1 MRQDFDAIIIGAGQ
15 AGPSLAGRLTQAG
28 WTVAIVERKLFGGT
42 CVNVGCTPT
51 KAMVA
56 SAHAAHIAR
65 RGSDFGVVRK
75 EPVVVDMKQVL
86 ARKNAIVMK
95 SRTGVENWLRGMER
109 CKVFTGAARFESPN
123 EIRVGDQ
130 ILFAKNIFLNVGA
143 RPSVPDMPGVQEVP
157 FLTSTTILDLDE
169 LPKHLIVVGG
179 SYVGLEFAQMYRRF
193 GAEVTVVER
202 KSRLVPS
209 EDEDISLCVQEILQS
224 EGIQLRLD
232 ANCIRLENEGGEVAV
247 GLDCLD
253 GHPRV
258 VGSRILLAV
267 GRSPNTDDLGL
278 TAAGIESDKY
288 GFVTVDDQL
297 QTSVPGIW
305 ALGDCNGRG
314 AFTHTAYNDFEIAAD
329 NLLDKASRRVSD
341 RIPVSALYIDPP
353 LARVGLTETQVRQ
366 SGHAALIGTRP
377 MTKVGRAVE
386 KGETQGFMKVLV
398 DAESKNILGAAVLGT
413 GGDEAIHCILSTMY
427 AGAPYTTL
435 SHAVHIHPT
444 LSELI
449 PTMLQ
454 SMTPLD
460 TSGKADS
467 HR

>member
-15 AGPSLAGRLTQAG
+15 AGPSLADRLTQAG
-28 WTVAIVERKLFGGT
+28 WKVAFVERKLFGGT

-65 RGSDFGVVRK
+65 RGDDFGVVRH
-75 EPVVVDMKQVL
+75 EPVSVDMKKVL
-86 ARKNAIVMK
+86 ARKDAIVLK
-95 SRTGVENWLRGMER
+95 SRTGVESWLRGMER
-109 CKVFTGAARFESPN
+109 CTVFTGTARFESPN
-123 EIRVGDQ
+123 EIRVGEEVLQ
-130 ILFAKNIFLNVGA
+130 AKNIFLNVGA
-143 RPSVPDMPGVQEVP
+143 RPAVPNMPGVGDVP

-169 LPKHLIVVGG
+169 LPQHLIVVGG

-202 KSRLVPS
+202 KSRLVPN
-209 EDEDISLCVQEILQS
+209 EDDDISSGVQEILRS

-232 ANCIRLENEGGEVAV
+232 ANCIRLENAGGDVAI
-247 GLDCLD
+247 GLDCLE
-253 GHPRV
+253 GHPKV
-258 VGSRILLAV
+258 VGTRILLAV
-267 GRSPNTDDLGL
+267 GRQPNTDDLGL
-278 TAAGIESDKY
+278 SAAGVQTDERGYI
-288 GFVTVDDQL
+288 TVDDQL
-297 QTSVPGIW
+297 RTSVSGVW

-314 AFTHTAYNDFEIAAD
+314 AFTHTSYNDFEIVAD
-329 NLLDKASRRVSD
+329 NLLKNGSRRVSD

-353 LARVGLTETQVRQ
+353 LAQVGLTEKQVRE
-366 SGHAALIGTRP
+366 SGRPALIGTRP

-386 KGETQGFMKVLV
+386 KGESQGFMKVLV
-398 DAESKNILGAAVLGT
+398 DAESKKILGASILGT

-427 AGAPYTTL
+427 AGAQYTTL

-444 LSELI
+444 VSELI

-454 SMTPLD
+454 SMTPL
-460 TSGKADS
+460 G
-467 HR
+467 

>member
-1 MRQDFDAIIIGAGQ
+1 MRQDFDAIVIGAGQ

-28 WTVAIVERKLFGGT
+28 WTVAMVERKLFGGT

-75 EPVVVDMKQVL
+75 EPVTVDMKQVL

-95 SRTGVENWLRGMER
+95 SRTGVEGWLRGMER
-109 CKVFTGAARFESPN
+109 CTVFTGAARFESPN
-123 EIRVGDQ
+123 EIRVGDEV
-130 ILFAKNIFLNVGA
+130 LRAKNIFLNVGA
-143 RPSVPDMPGVQEVP
+143 RPSVPDMPGVREVP
-157 FLTSTTILDLDE
+157 FLTSTTILDLEE

-202 KSRLVPS
+202 KSRLIPN
-209 EDEDISLCVQEILQS
+209 EDEDLSSAVQEILQS

-232 ANCIRLENEGGEVAV
+232 ANCIRLENDGAGVAV

-267 GRSPNTDDLGL
+267 GRRPNTDDLGL
-278 TAAGIESDKY
+278 AAAGIKANEHGY
-288 GFVTVDDQL
+288 ITVDDQL
-297 QTSVPGIW
+297 QTSIRGIW
-305 ALGDCNGRG
+305 AIGDCNGRG
-314 AFTHTAYNDFEIAAD
+314 AFTHTSYNDFEIVAD

-353 LARVGLTETQVRQ
+353 LAQVGLTETQVRQ
-366 SGHAALIGTRP
+366 SGRAALIGTRP

-398 DAESKNILGAAVLGT
+398 DAENKKILGAAILGT

-444 LSELI
+444 VSELI
-449 PTMLQ
+449 PTLLQ
-454 SMTPLD
+454 SIKPLD
-460 TSGKADS
+460 TTAKSES
-467 HR
+467 RI

>member
-1 MRQDFDAIIIGAGQ
+1 
-15 AGPSLAGRLTQAG
+15 
-28 WTVAIVERKLFGGT
+28 
-42 CVNVGCTPT
+42 
-51 KAMVA
+51 
-56 SAHAAHIAR
+56 
-65 RGSDFGVVRK
+65 
-75 EPVVVDMKQVL
+75 
-86 ARKNAIVMK
+86 
-95 SRTGVENWLRGMER
+95 MER
-109 CKVFTGAARFESPN
+109 CTVFTGAGRFESPN

-130 ILFAKNIFLNVGA
+130 VLIAKNIFLNVGA
-143 RPSVPDMPGVQEVP
+143 RPAVPDMPGVREVP

-202 KSRLVPS
+202 KSRLVPN
-209 EDEDISLCVQEILQS
+209 EDEDISLGVQEILQS

-232 ANCIRLENEGGEVAV
+232 ANCIQLENEGEEVAV

-267 GRSPNTDDLGL
+267 GRVPNTDDLGL
-278 TAAGIESDKY
+278 TAAGVETDKH
-288 GFVTVDDQL
+288 GFVTVDDEL
-297 QTSVPGIW
+297 KTSVPGIW

-314 AFTHTAYNDFEIAAD
+314 AFTHTSYNDFEIVAD
-329 NLLDKASRRVSD
+329 NLLDKTSRRVSD
-341 RIPVSALYIDPP
+341 RIPASALYIDPP
-353 LARVGLTETQVRQ
+353 LAQVGLTETQVRQ
-366 SGHAALIGTRP
+366 SGRDALIGTRP

-386 KGETQGFMKVLV
+386 KGEAQGFMKVLV
-398 DAESKNILGAAVLGT
+398 DAESRKILGAAILGT

-444 LSELI
+444 VSELI

-454 SMTPLD
+454 SIKPLD
-460 TSGKADS
+460 TTAKEES
-467 HR
+467 RL

>member
-1 MRQDFDAIIIGAGQ
+1 MRHNFDAIIIGAGQ

-28 WTVAIVERKLFGGT
+28 WTVAMVERKLFGGT

-65 RGSDFGVVRK
+65 RGSDFGVIRR

-95 SRTGVENWLRGMER
+95 SRTGVEGWLRGMER
-109 CKVFTGAARFESPN
+109 CTVFTGAARFESPD
-123 EIRVGDQ
+123 EIRVGDE
-130 ILFAKNIFLNVGA
+130 LLSAKNIFLNVGA

-157 FLTSTTILDLDE
+157 FLTSTTILDLEE

-193 GAEVTVVER
+193 GVEVTVVER
-202 KSRLVPS
+202 KSRLIPN
-209 EDEDISLCVQEILQS
+209 EDEDLSSAVQEILQS

-232 ANCIRLENEGGEVAV
+232 ANCIRLENEGGEVAI
-247 GLDCLD
+247 GLDCLE

-267 GRSPNTDDLGL
+267 GRRPNTDDLGL
-278 TAAGIESDKY
+278 AAAGVETDKH

-297 QTSVPGIW
+297 QTSVKGIW

-314 AFTHTAYNDFEIAAD
+314 AFTHTAYNDFEIVAD
-329 NLLDKASRRVSD
+329 NLLDKTSRRVSD

-353 LARVGLTETQVRQ
+353 LAQVGLTETQVRQ
-366 SGHAALIGTRP
+366 SGRAALIGTRP

-398 DAESKNILGAAVLGT
+398 DAGSKKILGAAILGT

-427 AGAPYTTL
+427 AGAPYTSL
-435 SHAVHIHPT
+435 SHAMNIHPT

-454 SMTPLD
+454 SMTPLGN
-460 TSGKADS
+460 TGKSGG
-467 HR
+467 RR

>member
-1 MRQDFDAIIIGAGQ
+1 MRQDFDAIVIGAGQ

-28 WTVAIVERKLFGGT
+28 WTVAMVERKLFGGT

-109 CKVFTGAARFESPN
+109 CTVFTGAARFESPN

-130 ILFAKNIFLNVGA
+130 VLYAKNIFLNVGA
-143 RPSVPDMPGVQEVP
+143 RPAVPDMPGVREVP
-157 FLTSTTILDLDE
+157 FLTSTTILNLDE

-193 GAEVTVVER
+193 GSEVTVVER
-202 KSRLVPS
+202 KSRLVPN
-209 EDEDISLCVQEILQS
+209 EDEDLSLGIQEILQS

-278 TAAGIESDKY
+278 TAAGVKTDMH

-314 AFTHTAYNDFEIAAD
+314 AFTHTSYNDFEIVAD

-353 LARVGLTETQVRQ
+353 LAQVGLTETQVRQ
-366 SGHAALIGTRP
+366 SGRAALIGTRP
-377 MTKVGRAVE
+377 MTKIGRAVE

-398 DAESKNILGAAVLGT
+398 DAESKKILGAAILGT

-435 SHAVHIHPT
+435 SRAVHIHPT
-444 LSELI
+444 VSELI

-454 SMTPLD
+454 SIKPVDTPA
-460 TSGKADS
+460 K
-467 HR
+467 

>member
-1 MRQDFDAIIIGAGQ
+1 MRQDFDAIVIGAGQ

-28 WTVAIVERKLFGGT
+28 WTVAMVERRLFGGT

-109 CKVFTGAARFESPN
+109 CTVFTGAARFESPN

-130 ILFAKNIFLNVGA
+130 VLCAKNIFLNVGA
-143 RPSVPDMPGVQEVP
+143 RPAVPDMPGVREVP

-169 LPKHLIVVGG
+169 VPKHLIVVGG

-193 GAEVTVVER
+193 GSEVTVVER
-202 KSRLVPS
+202 KSRLVPN
-209 EDEDISLCVQEILQS
+209 EDEDLSLGIQEILQS

-278 TAAGIESDKY
+278 TAAGVKTDMH

-314 AFTHTAYNDFEIAAD
+314 AFTHTSYNDFEIVAD

-353 LARVGLTETQVRQ
+353 LAQVGLTETQVRQ
-366 SGHAALIGTRP
+366 SGRAALIGTRP
-377 MTKVGRAVE
+377 MTKIGRAVE

-398 DAESKNILGAAVLGT
+398 DAESKKILGAAILGT

-435 SHAVHIHPT
+435 SRAVHIHPT
-444 LSELI
+444 VSELI

-454 SMTPLD
+454 SIKPVDTPA
-460 TSGKADS
+460 K
-467 HR
+467 

>member
-28 WTVAIVERKLFGGT
+28 WKVAFVERKLFGGT

-65 RGSDFGVVRK
+65 RGDDFGVVRDA
-75 EPVVVDMKQVL
+75 PVRVDMKKVL

-95 SRTGVENWLRGMER
+95 SRTSVEGWLRSMER
-109 CKVFTGAARFESPN
+109 CSVFIGTARFESSN
-123 EIRVGDQ
+123 EIRVGEEV
-130 ILFAKNIFLNVGA
+130 LHAKNIFLNVGA
-143 RPSVPDMPGVQEVP
+143 RPAVPNMPGVDKVP

-169 LPKHLIVVGG
+169 LPQHLIVVGG

-193 GAEVTVVER
+193 GVEVTVVER
-202 KSRLVPS
+202 KSRLVPN
-209 EDEDISLCVQEILQS
+209 EDEDLSSGVQEILQS

-232 ANCIRLENEGGEVAV
+232 ANCIRLENDGGEVAV
-247 GLDCLD
+247 GLDCLE
-253 GHPRV
+253 GHPKV

-267 GRSPNTDDLGL
+267 GRQPNTDDLGL
-278 TAAGIESDKY
+278 SAAGVQTDERGYI
-288 GFVTVDDQL
+288 TVDEQL
-297 QTSVPGIW
+297 RTSVAGIW

-314 AFTHTAYNDFEIAAD
+314 AFTHTSYNDFEIVAD
-329 NLLDKASRRVSD
+329 NLLESGSRRVSD

-353 LARVGLTETQVRQ
+353 LAQVGLTEKQVRE
-366 SGHAALIGTRP
+366 SGRAALIGTRP

-386 KGETQGFMKVLV
+386 KGESQGFMKVLV
-398 DAESKNILGAAVLGT
+398 DAETKKILGASILGT

-427 AGAPYTTL
+427 AGAEYTTL
-435 SHAVHIHPT
+435 SRAVHIHPT
-444 LSELI
+444 VSELI

-454 SMTPLD
+454 SMTPL
-460 TSGKADS
+460 
-467 HR
+467 R

>member
-28 WTVAIVERKLFGGT
+28 WKVAFVERKLFGGT

-65 RGSDFGVVRK
+65 RGNDFGVVRH
-75 EPVVVDMKQVL
+75 EPVSVDMKKVL

-95 SRTGVENWLRGMER
+95 SRTGVESWLRGMER
-109 CKVFTGAARFESPN
+109 CTVFTGTARFESPN
-123 EIRVGDQ
+123 EIRVGEEV
-130 ILFAKNIFLNVGA
+130 LHAKNIFLNVGA
-143 RPSVPDMPGVQEVP
+143 RPAVPNMPGVGDVP

-169 LPKHLIVVGG
+169 LPQHLIVIGG

-202 KSRLVPS
+202 KSRLVPN
-209 EDEDISLCVQEILQS
+209 EDEDISSGVREILQS

-232 ANCIRLENEGGEVAV
+232 ANCIQLENNGGEVAV
-247 GLDCLD
+247 GLDCLE
-253 GHPRV
+253 GHPKV
-258 VGSRILLAV
+258 VGTRILLAV
-267 GRSPNTDDLGL
+267 GRQPNTDDLGL
-278 TAAGIESDKY
+278 SAAGVQTDERGYI
-288 GFVTVDDQL
+288 TVDDEL
-297 QTSVPGIW
+297 RTSVSGIW

-314 AFTHTAYNDFEIAAD
+314 AFTHTSYNDFEIVAD
-329 NLLDKASRRVSD
+329 NLLENGSRRVSD

-353 LARVGLTETQVRQ
+353 LAQVGLTEKQVRE
-366 SGHAALIGTRP
+366 SGRPALIGTRP

-386 KGETQGFMKVLV
+386 KGESQGFMKVLV
-398 DAESKNILGAAVLGT
+398 DAESKKILGASILGS

-427 AGAPYTTL
+427 AGAPYSTL
-435 SHAVHIHPT
+435 SHAVNIHPT
-444 LSELI
+444 VSELI

-454 SMTPLD
+454 SMTPL
-460 TSGKADS
+460 G
-467 HR
+467 

>member
-1 MRQDFDAIIIGAGQ
+1 MRQDFDAIVIGAGQ

-28 WTVAIVERKLFGGT
+28 WTVAMVERKLFGGT

-109 CKVFTGAARFESPN
+109 CTVFTGAAHFESPN

-130 ILFAKNIFLNVGA
+130 VLYAKNIFLNVGA
-143 RPSVPDMPGVQEVP
+143 RPAVPDMPGVREVP

-169 LPKHLIVVGG
+169 VPKHLIVVGG

-193 GAEVTVVER
+193 GSEVTVVER
-202 KSRLVPS
+202 KSRLVPN
-209 EDEDISLCVQEILQS
+209 EDEDLSLGIQEILQS

-278 TAAGIESDKY
+278 TAAGVETDMH

-314 AFTHTAYNDFEIAAD
+314 AFTHTSYNDFEIVAD

-353 LARVGLTETQVRQ
+353 LAQVGLTETQVRQ
-366 SGHAALIGTRP
+366 SGRAALIGTRP
-377 MTKVGRAVE
+377 MTRIGRAVE

-398 DAESKNILGAAVLGT
+398 DAESKKILGAAILGT

-435 SHAVHIHPT
+435 SRAVHIHPT
-444 LSELI
+444 VSELI
-449 PTMLQ
+449 PTLLQ
-454 SMTPLD
+454 SIKPLD
-460 TSGKADS
+460 TPAK
-467 HR
+467 

>member
-1 MRQDFDAIIIGAGQ
+1 MRQDFDAIVIGAGQ

-28 WTVAIVERKLFGGT
+28 WTVAMVERKLFGGT

-109 CKVFTGAARFESPN
+109 CTVFTGAARFESPN

-130 ILFAKNIFLNVGA
+130 VLYAKNIFLNVGA
-143 RPSVPDMPGVQEVP
+143 RPAVPDMPGVREVP

-193 GAEVTVVER
+193 GSEVTVVER
-202 KSRLVPS
+202 KSRLVPN
-209 EDEDISLCVQEILQS
+209 EDEDLSLGIQEILQS

-278 TAAGIESDKY
+278 TAAGVKTDMH

-314 AFTHTAYNDFEIAAD
+314 AFTHTSYNDFEIVAD

-353 LARVGLTETQVRQ
+353 LAQVGLTETQVRQ
-366 SGHAALIGTRP
+366 SGRAALIGTRP
-377 MTKVGRAVE
+377 MTKIGRAVE

-398 DAESKNILGAAVLGT
+398 DAESKKILGAAILGT

-435 SHAVHIHPT
+435 SRAVHIHPT
-444 LSELI
+444 VSELI

-454 SMTPLD
+454 SIKPLD
-460 TSGKADS
+460 TPAK
-467 HR
+467 

>member
-1 MRQDFDAIIIGAGQ
+1 MRQDFDAIVIGAGQ

-28 WTVAIVERKLFGGT
+28 WTVALVERKLFGGT

-109 CKVFTGAARFESPN
+109 CTVFTGAAHFESPN

-130 ILFAKNIFLNVGA
+130 VLCAKNIFLNVGA
-143 RPSVPDMPGVQEVP
+143 RPAVPDMPGVREVP
-157 FLTSTTILDLDE
+157 FLTSTTILNLDE

-193 GAEVTVVER
+193 GSEVTVVER
-202 KSRLVPS
+202 KSRLVPN
-209 EDEDISLCVQEILQS
+209 EDEDLSLGIQEILQS

-278 TAAGIESDKY
+278 TAAGVKTDMH

-314 AFTHTAYNDFEIAAD
+314 AFTHTSYNDFEIVAD

-353 LARVGLTETQVRQ
+353 LAQVGLTETQVRQ
-366 SGHAALIGTRP
+366 SGRAALIGTRP
-377 MTKVGRAVE
+377 MTRIGRAVE

-398 DAESKNILGAAVLGT
+398 DAESKKILGAAILGT

-435 SHAVHIHPT
+435 SRAVHIHPT
-444 LSELI
+444 VSELI
-449 PTMLQ
+449 PTLLQ
-454 SMTPLD
+454 SIKPLD
-460 TSGKADS
+460 TPAK
-467 HR
+467 

>member
-1 MRQDFDAIIIGAGQ
+1 MRQDFDAIVIGAGQ

-28 WTVAIVERKLFGGT
+28 WTVAMVERRLFGGT

-109 CKVFTGAARFESPN
+109 CTVFTGAAHFESPN

-130 ILFAKNIFLNVGA
+130 VLYAKNIFLNVGA
-143 RPSVPDMPGVQEVP
+143 RPAVPDMPGVREVP

-193 GAEVTVVER
+193 GSEVTVVER
-202 KSRLVPS
+202 KSRLVPN
-209 EDEDISLCVQEILQS
+209 EDEDLSLGIQEILQS

-278 TAAGIESDKY
+278 TAAGVKTDMH

-314 AFTHTAYNDFEIAAD
+314 AFTHTSYNDFEIVAD

-353 LARVGLTETQVRQ
+353 LAQVGLTETQVRQ
-366 SGHAALIGTRP
+366 SGRAALIGTRP
-377 MTKVGRAVE
+377 MTKIGRAVE

-398 DAESKNILGAAVLGT
+398 DAESKKILGAAILGT

-444 LSELI
+444 VSELI

-454 SMTPLD
+454 SIKPLD
-460 TSGKADS
+460 TPAK
-467 HR
+467 

>member
-1 MRQDFDAIIIGAGQ
+1 MRQDFDAIVIGAGQ

-28 WTVAIVERKLFGGT
+28 WTVAMVERRLFGGT

-109 CKVFTGAARFESPN
+109 CTVFTGAAHFESPN

-130 ILFAKNIFLNVGA
+130 VLCAKNIFLNVGA
-143 RPSVPDMPGVQEVP
+143 RPAVPDMPGVREVP

-193 GAEVTVVER
+193 GSEVTVVER
-202 KSRLVPS
+202 KSRLVPN
-209 EDEDISLCVQEILQS
+209 EDEDLSLGIQEILQS

-278 TAAGIESDKY
+278 TAAGVKTDMH

-314 AFTHTAYNDFEIAAD
+314 AFTHTSYNDFEIVAD

-353 LARVGLTETQVRQ
+353 LAQVGLTETQVRQ
-366 SGHAALIGTRP
+366 SGRAALIGTRP
-377 MTKVGRAVE
+377 MTKIGRAVE

-398 DAESKNILGAAVLGT
+398 DAESKKILGAAILGT

-444 LSELI
+444 VSELI

-454 SMTPLD
+454 SIKPLD
-460 TSGKADS
+460 TPAK
-467 HR
+467 

>member
-1 MRQDFDAIIIGAGQ
+1 MRQDFDAIVIGAGQ

-28 WTVAIVERKLFGGT
+28 WTVAMVERKLFGGT

-109 CKVFTGAARFESPN
+109 CTVFTGAARFESPN

-130 ILFAKNIFLNVGA
+130 VLYAKNIFLNVGA
-143 RPSVPDMPGVQEVP
+143 RPAVPDMPGVREVP

-169 LPKHLIVVGG
+169 VPKHLIVVGG

-193 GAEVTVVER
+193 GSEVTVVER
-202 KSRLVPS
+202 KSRLVPN
-209 EDEDISLCVQEILQS
+209 EDEDLSLGIQEILQS

-278 TAAGIESDKY
+278 TAAGVKTDMH

-314 AFTHTAYNDFEIAAD
+314 AFTHTSYNDFEIVAD

-353 LARVGLTETQVRQ
+353 LAQVGLTETQVRQ
-366 SGHAALIGTRP
+366 SGRAALIGTRP
-377 MTKVGRAVE
+377 MTKIGRAVE

-398 DAESKNILGAAVLGT
+398 DAESKKILGAAILGT

-444 LSELI
+444 VSELI

-454 SMTPLD
+454 SIKPLD
-460 TSGKADS
+460 TPAK
-467 HR
+467 

>member
-1 MRQDFDAIIIGAGQ
+1 MRQDFDAIVIGAGQ

-28 WTVAIVERKLFGGT
+28 WTVAMVERKLFGGT

-109 CKVFTGAARFESPN
+109 CTVFTGAAHFESPN

-130 ILFAKNIFLNVGA
+130 VLYAKNIFLNVGA
-143 RPSVPDMPGVQEVP
+143 RPAVPDMPGVREVP
-157 FLTSTTILDLDE
+157 FLTSTTILNLDE

-193 GAEVTVVER
+193 GSEVTVVER
-202 KSRLVPS
+202 KSRLVPN
-209 EDEDISLCVQEILQS
+209 EDEDLSLGIQEILQS

-278 TAAGIESDKY
+278 TAAGVKTDMH

-314 AFTHTAYNDFEIAAD
+314 AFTHTSYNDFEIVAD

-353 LARVGLTETQVRQ
+353 LAQVGLTETQVRQ
-366 SGHAALIGTRP
+366 SGRAALIGTRP
-377 MTKVGRAVE
+377 MTKIGRAVE

-398 DAESKNILGAAVLGT
+398 DAESKKILGAAILGT

-444 LSELI
+444 VSELI

-454 SMTPLD
+454 SIKPLD
-460 TSGKADS
+460 TPAK
-467 HR
+467 